1 MAPQLN
7 PGEFETDRAA
17 YEKNCR
23 GKICQCG
30 MGKTCAYFEGV
41 RDAVDSTRV
50 IIKCA
55 IYNGIDA
62 VVSGCPGPEKQSE

>member
-7 PGEFETDRAA
+7 PGELETDREA
-17 YEKNCR
+17 YEKNCK
-23 GKICQCG
+23 GKI
-30 MGKTCAYFEGV
+30 CAYFEGA

-62 VVSGCPGPEKQSE
+62 VVSGCPGPEK